1 MLKTAGHQ
9 GAAAG
14 QAEPELQNSLDQEQH
29 GEGGNEGGS
38 ILQCTDPQSDGC
50 SALEHIR
57 KVTEQ
62 RSQSKC
68 QSTSELLCRS
78 PDSGF

>member
-14 QAEPELQNSLDQEQH
+14 QAEPELQNSLDQEQQ
-29 GEGGNEGGS
+29 GERGNEGGS
-38 ILQCTDPQSDGC
+38 ILQCTDPQNNGC
-50 SALEHIR
+50 SALEHIC

-68 QSTSELLCRS
+68 QPTFELLGRP